1 MRWKMSLLASSS
13 PDQPAQTMFLPPS
26 AAGSDALESSAVLSA
41 ASSFAVSAGVVS
53 VAVSFGVVAQAAR
66 LRHSTTARSNAR
78 SFFMVSFS
86 FLFRQHHT
94 IRQADLARFF
104 RQIKVLESA
113 GILYVF
119 QTFQTAE
126 LAKKGRQSALAQLC
140 GVALIYHSISAL
152 IPQYTRIP

>member
-1 MRWKMSLLASSS
+1 MQEVFSWCHF
-13 PDQPAQTMFLPPS
+13 PFFL
-26 AAGSDALESSAVLSA
+26 G
-41 ASSFAVSAGVVS
+41 
-53 VAVSFGVVAQAAR
+53 
-66 LRHSTTARSNAR
+66 STTQFGKQIWRE
-78 SFFMVSFS
+78 
-86 FLFRQHHT
+86 
-94 IRQADLARFF
+94 FF